1 MKMVRFC
8 DQMLLRKKRWEMRE
22 GELERS
28 VKWKG
33 GADPNVIERIWL
45 ALFFYGGVDVE
56 FASQKQNA
64 RWRGPLYCGFAFNE
78 MDLGRCY
85 SAKARQSSGGTE

>member
-1 MKMVRFC
+1 
-8 DQMLLRKKRWEMRE
+8 MRE

-64 RWRGPLYCGFAFNE
+64 R
-78 MDLGRCY
+78 
-85 SAKARQSSGGTE
+85 